1 MTTFAILVA
10 LASGLMIGFGV
21 GFRLGLSKA
30 PEPEAIVVQTEPVQ
44 RIRNAGD
51 HHKRFKLAAEQA
63 TDPKRKAELTKQATY
78 YGKLAK
84 LEQER
89 P

>member
-1 MTTFAILVA
+1 MTIFAIIVALVA
-10 LASGLMIGFGV
+10 GLLIGFGV

-30 PEPEAIVVQTEPVQ
+30 PQAEALAPGEPVQ
-44 RIRNAGD
+44 RIRNASD
-51 HHKRFKLAAEQA
+51 HLARFTRAAEQA
-63 TDPKRKAELTKQATY
+63 TDPKRKAELEKHRDY
-78 YGKLAK
+78 YARLAQ